1 MSNKPLINDRF
12 LLATESAQKLY
23 RDYARDM
30 PIIDYHCHLQPQ
42 EIAEDQRWENI
53 TQAWLGGDHYK
64 WRLMRALGIDEF
76 YITGDATD
84 REKFDK
90 FAKAMPRMLR
100 NPIYHWSH
108 MELARFFG
116 IDDLLLSE
124 DTADE
129 VWERTAE
136 ALRQP
141 EFSARG
147 LMKKSLVE
155 AVCTT
160 DDPTDSLEWHSAL
173 QNDNSF
179 DIKVL
184 PTWRPDKGLDT
195 SDVKAWNSWVAKL
208 EKAADMDVDNF
219 DSFMNALQK
228 RHNYFSSMGCRLS
241 DYGLGAVF
249 CDECSE
255 SEASAIFDKVRD
267 GAEPSTEE
275 VRKIKSFMLIACGKM
290 DAESDWTWQIH
301 YNALRNNNS
310 RMFKMLGPDTGFD
323 SMGDWLVAE
332 PLSRLFDSLES
343 ADKLPRTIVYSLNPR
358 DNEVLATMLGNFQSG
373 PTAGKM
379 QLGSGWWFNDQ
390 IDGMKRQMETLSQMG
405 LLSTFVGMLTDS
417 RSFLSY
423 TRHEYFRR
431 ILCDILGTEMEQGL
445 LPRDFE
451 LVGELVS
458 GVCYNNAAEYFKL

>member
-275 VRKIKSFMLIACGKM
+275 VRKFKSFMLIACGKM